1 MIRARSATMVNL
13 RSSFSVLV
21 IGLGLCIAPQVQ
33 AQNPPMNCTPDGII
47 EVCTAADSVAAPI
60 ATESVPAPAA
70 MVIYKDGLLSISA
83 ENVSLSDVLHEVS
96 AKTGATIEFPNGSAT
111 EPVFTHIGPGP
122 VRDILATLLNG
133 TKFNYVMLG
142 SQNTADSLQK
152 IVLTPSGQTTEAA
165 EVAQS
170 EAPSSISGSTAFSS
184 RGRQGAAPQSAE
196 PNRADFAAMVEARR
210 REVMPLLRQR
220 YAEAMEKAAADRASD
235 QSSAQSTGSDSQTQP
250 SGSSSQAQPSGSGSQ
265 TQSAGSDS
273 QAQSSG
279 SDPQTQQ

>member
-21 IGLGLCIAPQVQ
+21 IGLGLCIASQVQ

-47 EVCTAADSVAAPI
+47 EVCTVADSVAPI
-60 ATESVPAPAA
+60 ATEPVPAPAA
-70 MVIYKDGLLSISA
+70 MVVYKDGLLSISA

-142 SQNTADSLQK
+142 SQDTADSLQK
-152 IVLTPSGQTTEAA
+152 IVLTPAGQATEAA

-170 EAPSSISGSTAFSS
+170 EAPASLSPASTFSS
-184 RGRQGAAPQSAE
+184 RRGQLPLTAAQAAQRQAE
-196 PNRADFAAMVEARR
+196 FRAQFEARKQ
-210 REVMPLLRQR
+210 EMMPILRQR
-220 YAEAMEKAAADRASD
+220 YAEMMEKAAAARASE
-235 QSSAQSTGSDSQTQP
+235 QSSGSDSQ
-250 SGSSSQAQPSGSGSQ
+250 A
-265 TQSAGSDS
+265 QSAGSDS
-273 QAQSSG
+273 QAQPTSSDSQAQPAGAGSQAPPPG

>member
-13 RSSFSVLV
+13 HSGFSVLV

-47 EVCTAADSVAAPI
+47 EVCTAANAVAAPI
-60 ATESVPAPAA
+60 ATEPVPAPAA

-142 SQNTADSLQK
+142 SEKSSNTLEK
-152 IVLTPSGQTTEAA
+152 IVLTQGDQPT
-165 EVAQS
+165 EVA
-170 EAPSSISGSTAFSS
+170 ESSVPNS
-184 RGRQGAAPQSAE
+184 AAPALMPGRPSKTIQAAAGSDQSPE
-196 PNRADFAAMVEARR
+196 EKRADFNAQLEIMRAARMQAVQEKFADLASRG
-210 REVMPLLRQR
+210 LLRTETPDSTSSASPSLSPSPAPDTPVQDSP
-220 YAEAMEKAAADRASD
+220 AAASPN
-235 QSSAQSTGSDSQTQP
+235 Q
-250 SGSSSQAQPSGSGSQ
+250 
-265 TQSAGSDS
+265 
-273 QAQSSG
+273 
-279 SDPQTQQ
+279 